1 MKSGINHSNQE
12 EKKVLLPHHKLS
24 ILLSFHKEF
33 SKVITISSLIE
44 EIGSASH
51 TFKKNFLNI
60 SNLINYNNSN
70 DNNNFISNSSKA
82 NNDFSSFCEKT
93 IVCFSTKENY
103 SYDSFINQISN
114 INSIDIN
121 SDVTIL
127 NLLADAS
134 TFFSKEII
142 NNYIQFQGLKSF
154 NILENNN
161 CLIKI
166 FSNRLINTKNFE
178 YLRLMFGDWVLLYFF
193 KFCSMFIFD
202 EKCQNYIQVL
212 GNNFKS
218 IMTKLISVPRIEK
231 SNSGNNNFYFT
242 KVFSS
247 VGNSTFYTQ
256 SQYQNKS
263 NLILNDISFTVER
276 TKIYYCSNFNRKLG
290 FFRNLKIAP
299 LKKFSNVMIYLE
311 KIWTN
316 NNNSNNYYNK
326 KNNNKNQ
333 KNKINKNSINDNYN
347 GNISNINISEINNNF
362 VSITFNKLFSKVQS
376 LLPVEVKSKLYY
388 FFNYIATQINNFNY
402 PKELFNACPIMK
414 DWKNIKMSVK
424 LKLKEIEDTKGD
436 KNLLNKEKVEELMEQ
451 LKLLI
456 NTNIHYDNIF
466 KFVKNFLKHTL
477 PVEML
482 GPKNNKVL
490 LLKTIEFIK
499 MNRFETFNKLNLF
512 SHKEFSFNEMKWL
525 QFKNFSKKKYCE
537 IGILLKNFIMK
548 TLIHWVFNFIL
559 VQLFRSHFFVT
570 EKQGEHFKSL
580 YYHKII
586 YDLII
591 KICFD
596 KYIYITNQYQK
607 TTKNEAFKVLSTID
621 SAPGKLRLMPKA
633 TTMRPITSFKKK
645 TFGQSKNLLKN
656 KLFDIQKIFKYIQNK
671 MQNNSNNCVVFDYK
685 EIMKRLINFKLKII
699 KTSSTSKMFK
709 SVNMSELNV
718 AKPTDNKIKTYLNYI
733 TMDIEACYDNINIEL
748 LNKFLDTDDTIS
760 PTYVTGILYVLI
772 PKVNKVKDDIIN
784 SNIKIKIDN
793 CFDIKLLY
801 IVSELKE
808 YIHMLD
814 YIHKSEDIPYKN
826 CLIYLDEA
834 NGINFKSK
842 AQFIP
847 TVRNIINNNFI
858 KFNRNFLKQT
868 NGIPQGLSVSSFL
881 CNLFFYEI
889 EKELS
894 CYIQRELNNNQSL
907 LLRFM
912 DDYLCLANTEK
923 NATEFKETSVELSH
937 KNKFNFNM
945 KKLQSNIDFK
955 KNSNDNKENKDN
967 NKDNNNNNK
976 TNEITSDNKNA
987 IVEDDKKEKEYAF
1000 TWNGMFFNVTNK
1012 NYFNLVYDLKLR
1024 GDEELSEYS
1033 KLINVNLPIL
1043 KDETDYSW
1051 FIKKINS
1058 VLFSGHPW
1066 IYFMNN
1072 INDKKILELNF
1083 KNLLKFIF
1091 FKVIVLIRKVEK
1103 TTIQPSQNKL
1113 INILDTCIMKLYSF
1127 LDNKIF
1133 EIEENHF
1140 FIPFNEFH
1148 KKFYCEFFRNYFISK
1163 DGNKLN
1169 TKIISYSPLL
1179 FKAVKR
1185 KIEKFRLGHRT
1196 DVIQNLYEETIKQLH
1211 NKKKKQ

>member
-1 MKSGINHSNQE
+1 MKGGEKYDNQE
-12 EKKVLLPHHKLS
+12 DKKVLLPHHKLS
-24 ILLSFHKEF
+24 ILLSFNKEF
-33 SKVITISSLIE
+33 SKVITLSSLIE
-44 EIGSASH
+44 EICKINNV
-51 TFKKNFLNI
+51 FKKNFINI
-60 SNLINYNNSN
+60 SNLIGIGEINMHKNNL
-70 DNNNFISNSSKA
+70 SKVIK
-82 NNDFSSFCEKT
+82 DFLSFYSKT
-93 IVCFSTKENY
+93 IICFSINY
-103 SYDSFINQISN
+103 SYDSFMNQIQN
-114 INSIDIN
+114 INFIEIN
-121 SDVTIL
+121 SEITIL

-134 TFFSKEII
+134 TFFQKEI
-142 NNYIQFQGLKSF
+142 NNYIQYTGLKSF
-154 NILENNN
+154 NILENNY
-161 CLIKI
+161 LLLKV

-178 YLRLMFGDWVLLYFF
+178 YLRLMLGDWVLLYFF
-193 KFCSMFIFD
+193 KYCSMFFFD

-212 GNNFKS
+212 GYNFKLT
-218 IMTKLISVPRIEK
+218 MTKLISVPRIEK
-231 SNSGNNNFYFT
+231 NGNNNFYFT

-247 VGNSTFYTQ
+247 VGSSPFFTKSEF
-256 SQYQNKS
+256 QNKKFPIS
-263 NLILNDISFTVER
+263 NDNSYIVER

-290 FFRNLKIAP
+290 FFRNLKIIP
-299 LKKFSNVMIYLE
+299 LKNFKNVINTLE
-311 KIWTN
+311 KMWS
-316 NNNSNNYYNK
+316 NNSNTNNSSNSNNFYNK
-326 KNNNKNQ
+326 KNKNNNNNNINNKQ
-333 KNKINKNSINDNYN
+333 KIKMNKNSINDSNDN
-347 GNISNINISEINNNF
+347 GTINIVDVNNNF
-362 VSITFNKLFSKVQS
+362 VSITYNKLFSKVNS
-376 LLPVEVKSKLYY
+376 LLPIEVKSKIYY
-388 FFNYIATQINNFNY
+388 FFNYIAIRINNFNY
-402 PKELFNACPIMK
+402 SKEIFNACPIMK
-414 DWKNIKMSVK
+414 NWKDIKMSIK
-424 LKLKEIEDTKGD
+424 LKLKEIEDSKESKTVV
-436 KNLLNKEKVEELMEQ
+436 NKEKVDELMEQ

-466 KFVKNFLKHTL
+466 KFVKKFLKHIL
-477 PVEML
+477 PTDML
-482 GPKNNKVL
+482 GPKNNKIL
-490 LLKTIEFIK
+490 LFKTIEFIK

-525 QFKNFSKKKYCE
+525 QLKNFSRKKYCE
-537 IGILLKNFIMK
+537 IGILLKNFVMK
-548 TLIHWVFNFIL
+548 TLIHWIFNFIL

-607 TTKNEAFKVLSTID
+607 ASKNEAFKVLATID

-633 TTMRPITSFKKK
+633 STMRPITSFKKK
-645 TFGQSKNLLKN
+645 TFGQNGIPLKN

-699 KTSSTSKMFK
+699 KTSPNSKMF
-709 SVNMSELNV
+709 NV
-718 AKPTDNKIKTYLNYI
+718 IETNPSKENNNKIKTYLNYV

-772 PKVNKVKDDIIN
+772 PKVNKVKEDIIN
-784 SNIKIKIDN
+784 SNYKINIDIKD

-801 IVSELKE
+801 MVSDLKE

-814 YIHKSEDIPYKN
+814 YIHKSEDIAYKN
-826 CLIYLDEA
+826 CIIYLDEA
-834 NGINFKSK
+834 SGINFKSK

-894 CYIQRELNNNQSL
+894 CYIQREINNNQSL

-923 NATEFKETSVELSH
+923 NATEFKDNSVDLSH

-945 KKLQSNIDFK
+945 KKMQSNIDFK
-955 KNSNDNKENKDN
+955 AKTEENNKENKDIN
-967 NKDNNNNNK
+967 NKDK
-976 TNEITSDNKNA
+976 TIDIKDQIIKA
-987 IVEDDKKEKEYAF
+987 DDKKEKEYAF

-1091 FKVIVLIRKVEK
+1091 FKVIVLIRKVEN

-1113 INILDTCIMKLYSF
+1113 INILDTCIIKLYSF
-1127 LDNKIF
+1127 LDNKIY

-1163 DGNKLN
+1163 ENNKLN

-1185 KIEKFRLGHRT
+1185 KIEKFGLGHRT
-1196 DVIQNLYEETIKQLH
+1196 EVIQNLYEDTIRQLH
-1211 NKKKKQ
+1211 NKKKKI